1 MAAAVGVAAVLGPVR
16 PASAFLDFI
25 IFDPAALAEHV
36 EQVLQVAEQVEA
48 AVQQVQNSVQEL
60 KHLGAKAA
68 PNAAATAS
76 GLYQQFESD
85 VYAST
90 TDTRGQLDQRYPT
103 DQSAVTPDRYAAEQA
118 SWTGDERASLAE
130 NRRLEN
136 AVEQGM
142 AAARDDVSRIVAASN
157 AAPGETAA
165 AQAHVDL
172 VAVASGELA
181 KLQAL
186 RTARSRLRTE
196 ELARDQS
203 EQAYAA
209 AQRSAVRDGWDAPA
223 PPAGGLV
230 PAFGE

>member
-1 MAAAVGVAAVLGPVR
+1 MPSDNVR
-16 PASAFLDFI
+16 SAPLRRGLPAGTARAWARAGRSNRSGILFDSCAFNSRTDSNRIVFT
-25 IFDPAALAEHV
+25 PQLA
-36 EQVLQVAEQVEA
+36 QVLLASDV
-48 AVQQVQNSVQEL
+48 
-60 KHLGAKAA
+60 A
-68 PNAAATAS
+68 PNS
-76 GLYQQFESD
+76 F
-85 VYAST
+85 
-90 TDTRGQLDQRYPT
+90 P
-103 DQSAVTPDRYAAEQA
+103 
-118 SWTGDERASLAE
+118 

-142 AAARDDVSRIVAASN
+142 AAARDDVQRIVTASN

-172 VAVASGELA
+172 VAVASGELG

-223 PPAGGLV
+223 PPTGGMV